1 MKRFVWLLGFFLLI
15 VLLGACKTLPTA
27 LSAERQVYI
36 PEIDTDV
43 IVSKIQYD
51 LPRFSRSD
59 NPNPLGPFSYK
70 PSEKGK
76 CLAVLSIQIQ
86 NVRRNER
93 IDFYGITV
101 ENDTAVHHPVAAK
114 YFENNFQIGTNW
126 TFLETKNEKLGFND
140 MSDGVRSV
148 LLLYECSPGQRFDK
162 VNFYGIKTVKL
173 ESETSDKFVFSGRCF
188 E

>member
-1 MKRFVWLLGFFLLI
+1 MKRFVCFLGFFLLI
-15 VLLGACKTLPTA
+15 ALLGACKTLPTA
-27 LSAERQVYI
+27 LSRERQVYI
-36 PEIDTDV
+36 PEVDMDI

-51 LPRFSRSD
+51 LSRFNRLD

-93 IDFYGITV
+93 IDFYDITV
-101 ENDTAVHHPVAAK
+101 ENDSAVHHPVAAK
-114 YFENNFQIGTNW
+114 YFENDFQIGTNW
-126 TFLETKNEKLGFND
+126 TFLEAKNENFGFTD

-148 LLLYECSPGQRFDK
+148 FLLYECSPGERFAR
-162 VNFYGIKTVKL
+162 VNFYGIKTVEL
-173 ESETSDKFVFSGRCF
+173 ESETSDELIFYGGSF